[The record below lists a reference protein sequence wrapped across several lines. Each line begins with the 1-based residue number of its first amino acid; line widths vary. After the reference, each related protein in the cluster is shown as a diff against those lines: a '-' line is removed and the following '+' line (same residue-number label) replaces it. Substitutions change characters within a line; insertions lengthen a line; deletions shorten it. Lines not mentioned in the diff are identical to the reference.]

1 MSLPKEHGVT
11 VNTVKDPEQI
21 HPILYM
27 YEGTKITNDTEKDL
41 PRGRVLSQSRQVS
54 TVLG

>member
-1 MSLPKEHGVT
+1 MSLPQGHGVT
-11 VNTVKDPEQI
+11 VNTVKDPEKT